1 MKTAIRVLL
10 VDDHAIVRDG
20 LCAVLKLQ
28 PDIEVVGE
36 ADNGRDAVSMAQS
49 LRPDVVLMDLVMPG
63 MDGIEAIR
71 LIVDGQPESRILV
84 LTSFSAEDK
93 VFAAIKA
100 GAMGYLLK
108 DCDSEELVRAIHQVQ
123 RGESSLHP
131 KVARMLL
138 QEMTAARG
146 EGSAE
151 PPPRPGR
158 PAVVPR
164 PPVDPL
170 TERELDVL
178 KLVARGKSNREIADE
193 LVVSEG
199 TVRTHVSNILSKL
212 HLASRTQATLF
223 ALREGLTSLDDASFP
238 LNAGQQDT

>member
-1 MKTAIRVLL
+1 MKTAVRVLL

-36 ADNGRDAVSMAQS
+36 ADNGRDALSMAQS

-71 LIVDGQPESRILV
+71 RIIDGWPESRILV

-131 KVARMLL
+131 KIARMLL
-138 QEMTAARG
+138 QEMTAPRG
-146 EGSAE
+146 AGIAE
-151 PPPRPGR
+151 APPRPGR
-158 PAVVPR
+158 PTVE
-164 PPVDPL
+164 PL
-170 TERELDVL
+170 TDRELEVL
-178 KLVARGKSNREIADE
+178 RLVAHGKSNREIADE
-193 LVVSEG
+193 LVVVEG

-212 HLASRTQATLF
+212 HLANRTQATLF

-238 LNAGQQDT
+238 LNAGQQDA